1 MHNAL
6 GDVIALQKVI
16 HETGHVE
23 VLISSHSFTISSA
36 ENFYAWSRK
45 TKQDTDTFTTMILA
59 KHISAQMARKCA
71 GSGLL
76 LKHLDIAYKRN
87 GLQGIYN
94 LLSEPCANKPL

>member
-1 MHNAL
+1 
-6 GDVIALQKVI
+6 
-16 HETGHVE
+16 
-23 VLISSHSFTISSA
+23 
-36 ENFYAWSRK
+36 
-45 TKQDTDTFTTMILA
+45 MILA

-94 LLSEPCANKPL
+94 LLSEPCANNKPHVISIPRVLLTKLPRSFLNKQFETGKGKHFDYMYRSQI